1 MVTNRIKDSWWWTVI
16 YYMKYR
22 IFLYEPWY
30 FRSLLHFNV
39 TAFLP
44 LRFPDVLINCIPLS
58 LNVNLGGLRRKM
70 LPGGCVTETSPW
82 SAAEDRGEPRKC
94 TPVCVSVFCARLYL
108 DSLLT
113 FSLTTLEF
121 DHVTLSL
128 PHGRLPTNS
137 RHYLLTKM
145 IRNRCCDRRVNQG
158 TQTHEKNEEGFV
170 ALRTRGRGK

>member
-1 MVTNRIKDSWWWTVI
+1 
-16 YYMKYR
+16 MKYR

-137 RHYLLTKM
+137 WHYLLTKM
-145 IRNRCCDRRVNQG
+145 IRNRCCDRRVNPG
-158 TQTHEKNEEGFV
+158 HANSREKWRGIRCVKDTWEGKIT
-170 ALRTRGRGK
+170 AR